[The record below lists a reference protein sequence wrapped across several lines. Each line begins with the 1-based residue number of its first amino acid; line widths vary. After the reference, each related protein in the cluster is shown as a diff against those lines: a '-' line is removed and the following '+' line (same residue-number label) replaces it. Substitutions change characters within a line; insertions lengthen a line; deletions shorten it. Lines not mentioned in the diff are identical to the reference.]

1 MNIVP
6 LLFSLFIAITPSSTF
21 DCDGEILNA
30 TIRNNLNGNF
40 LRVTDLETVDQGSFV
55 VFEWKDISLMLQV
68 SF

>member
-6 LLFSLFIAITPSSTF
+6 FFLSIFMVIMPSSTF

-40 LRVTDLETVDQGSFV
+40 LRVTDLESVDQGA
-55 VFEWKDISLMLQV
+55 FEYSSGKMSV
-68 SF
+68 